1 MEIQKQFFR
10 RGRDF
15 NRSGANISP
24 ELIGIY
30 ELRGSIPNEL
40 ASNIVSRQDE
50 RITTVFHFVVDGY
63 GNVIQSVPLNEK
75 AKSMPTYYMHDLI
88 SILVVPSKIDGSL
101 SEEQYQSLVDLVKF
115 IKNECNLSEI
125 KELNMRCF
133 DDPENYEIF
142 LNDVLNECH

>member
-1 MEIQKQFFR
+1 MEIQKQFLR

-15 NRSGANISP
+15 NRSGAGILP

-30 ELRGSIPNEL
+30 EFKSNLPNEL
-40 ASNIVSRQDE
+40 ASNIISHQDE

-75 AKSMPTYYMHDLI
+75 AKFMPSYYMHDVI
-88 SILVVPSKIDGSL
+88 SILVAPSNVDGNL
-101 SEEQYQSLVDLVKF
+101 SEKQYQSLVSLVKY
-115 IKNECNLSEI
+115 IKEKCNLDKI

-133 DDPENYEIF
+133 DDPEKLEKF
-142 LNDVLNECH
+142 LNDINRI